1 MTGPLAKPLT
11 NAEENPH
18 AGKGSSV
25 LLDIGDGVGAIVLT
39 MPAAL
44 EDVEIE
50 RRPVGWT
57 AADAVASDH
66 SHEHGAGPG
75 PGHGHGHGQ
84 GHEHGHGHG
93 HGAGFPHVAVVPRPS
108 PDGELVYSAV
118 FFDVPEGSYE
128 LYLLPEGPLR
138 LTVEVTGGHVT
149 EANWPT

>member
-1 MTGPLAKPLT
+1 MT

-39 MPAAL
+39 MPAEL
-44 EDVEIE
+44 EDAEIE
-50 RRPVGWT
+50 RRPVGRS
-57 AADAVASDH
+57 A
-66 SHEHGAGPG
+66 EL
-75 PGHGHGHGQ
+75 HGHGHR
-84 GHEHGHGHG
+84 HGHGHG

-128 LYLLPEGPLR
+128 LYLLPDGPVQ
-138 LTVEVTGGHVT
+138 LTVEVAGGHVT
-149 EANWPT
+149 EADWLT